1 MILSLSSYLIN
12 FKSICCLLF
21 SKQFVKINISSN
33 FSTMEKLEIRAAF
46 IFFFFKGLTKTDIK
60 KKLNSTLGDS
70 SPSNTTIKRWVEQVP
85 TMNHVVDMS
94 FEVTTPGMIEKIH
107 KIVLTGRREKV
118 KERAGTVSICTEGV
132 CNILH
137 EILRQNN
144 SLINGQEKGNQLQIR
159 QRCIG

>member
-1 MILSLSSYLIN
+1 MLLIV
-12 FKSICCLLF
+12 FKTVREDKHL
-21 SKQFVKINISSN
+21 KQFQYNGKIRDSCGVH
-33 FSTMEKLEIRAAF
+33 
-46 IFFFFKGLTKTDIK
+46 FFFFKGLTKTDIK